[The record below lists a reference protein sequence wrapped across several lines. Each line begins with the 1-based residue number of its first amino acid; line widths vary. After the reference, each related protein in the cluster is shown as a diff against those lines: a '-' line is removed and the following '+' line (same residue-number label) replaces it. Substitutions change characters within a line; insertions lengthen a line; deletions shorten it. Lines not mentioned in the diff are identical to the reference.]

1 MEGWVDAVIGF
12 ITAHAAWA
20 GPVMFV
26 VCFGESLAFLSLLFP
41 GTSILIAAG
50 TLVPSGTLSVWP
62 LLFWSMAGAVLGD
75 GVSYW
80 IGKRFGWAIARV
92 WPFRNRPELLQRG
105 VDFFEKHGGKS
116 VFIGRFFGPV
126 RAIIPLAAGLMRMPT
141 GRFWIA
147 NVTSAIVWAPAVLFP
162 GALVG
167 FAAGRVAGGESF
179 LVLLVGAVVLFGF
192 FGIWVAKRF
201 LLRRE

>member
-1 MEGWVDAVIGF
+1 
-12 ITAHAAWA
+12 
-20 GPVMFV
+20 
-26 VCFGESLAFLSLLFP
+26 
-41 GTSILIAAG
+41 
-50 TLVPSGTLSVWP
+50 
-62 LLFWSMAGAVLGD
+62 
-75 GVSYW
+75 
-80 IGKRFGWAIARV
+80 
-92 WPFRNRPELLQRG
+92 
-105 VDFFEKHGGKS
+105 
-116 VFIGRFFGPV
+116 
-126 RAIIPLAAGLMRMPT
+126 MPT